1 MYLCTILAH
10 TTLLRFG
17 IKKNLFIDSLCVLLI
32 RAVDNNIVLVNIPQ
46 KQNNFTEEPMIL
58 FGTKRPNRQQN
69 VQKLKQKLS
78 FPMLNRQ

>member
-1 MYLCTILAH
+1 MNDHL
-10 TTLLRFG
+10 
-17 IKKNLFIDSLCVLLI
+17 SVLLI

-46 KQNNFTEEPMIL
+46 KQNNSIEEPMIL
-58 FGTKRPNRQQN
+58 FGTKRPNGQQN